1 MGALA
6 LGLGGRDHLPGRPAR
21 STAEHPDRLLG
32 DAIFLGAAFCWAI
45 YTLMGRRLMGMADP
59 FRVSTWAMT
68 FGGLFLLVWAAPELA
83 TTDWTGL
90 PPDFWL
96 EIGYL
101 ALMPTAI
108 GYALYYRG
116 VRDVGPTTAS
126 SVMFLVPFSGA
137 TMAVILLGQSLQG
150 GPVPGC
156 AHDGRRGAAGR
167 AVHAV
172 AAPHGGRRALIPAA
186 LVEGA
191 TTAPSVTTVE
201 RMQRA
206 WIGLASLVLCGA
218 LGGAGAVMALA

>member
-1 MGALA
+1 
-6 LGLGGRDHLPGRPAR
+6 
-21 STAEHPDRLLG
+21 
-32 DAIFLGAAFCWAI
+32 
-45 YTLMGRRLMGMADP
+45 MGRRLMGMADP

-126 SVMFLVPFSGA
+126 IMMFLVPISGA

-150 GPVPGC
+150 GQILGALTMAGGALLAVLSTRS
-156 AHDGRRGAAGR
+156 RRPM
-167 AVHAV
+167 AV
-172 AAPHGGRRALIPAA
+172 AAR
-186 LVEGA
+186 
-191 TTAPSVTTVE
+191 
-201 RMQRA
+201 
-206 WIGLASLVLCGA
+206 
-218 LGGAGAVMALA
+218 